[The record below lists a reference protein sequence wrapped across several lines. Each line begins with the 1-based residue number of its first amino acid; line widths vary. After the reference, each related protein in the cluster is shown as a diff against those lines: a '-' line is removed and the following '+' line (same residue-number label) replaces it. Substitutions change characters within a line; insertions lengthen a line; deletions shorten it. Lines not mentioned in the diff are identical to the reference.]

1 MRAFRPR
8 SLPRNLV
15 KNPGDD
21 CFVSTVRSVSCATF
35 NLSLFTL
42 IYGNRGTNL
51 TTRSLIVFHC
61 SAYTPIIMVARPR
74 TSMIDEIT
82 LFTYDL
88 YSPSFLDYRIF
99 SWTFG
104 LLYLFVAELPR
115 FLLRLFFASEEGF
128 YRLSS
133 RLRNSLR

>member
-1 MRAFRPR
+1 
-8 SLPRNLV
+8 
-15 KNPGDD
+15 
-21 CFVSTVRSVSCATF
+21 
-35 NLSLFTL
+35 
-42 IYGNRGTNL
+42 
-51 TTRSLIVFHC
+51 
-61 SAYTPIIMVARPR
+61 MVARPR

-88 YSPSFLDYRIF
+88 YSPSFLVYRIF

-104 LLYLFVAELPR
+104 LLYLFVVEFPS